1 MCLHVKC
8 IPNPGYKIT
17 LRYGGMLENNIN
29 QERYSSHKS
38 YLMTGTTDD
47 NLGRRLFQVQK
58 EKAVEDALEK
68 IRRGMGTGWSSVSL
82 SDSEILKDILGEVWI
97 SIGRHRWST
106 YSFSKLSQED
116 INSLIELGKDMTSR
130 YSLSD
135 EKIRQLDIILGRT
148 V

>member
-1 MCLHVKC
+1 
-8 IPNPGYKIT
+8 
-17 LRYGGMLENNIN
+17 MLENNIN
-29 QERYSSHKS
+29 QEQYSSHKS
-38 YLMTGTTDD
+38 YCMTGTTDD

-68 IRRGMGTGWSSVSL
+68 IRRGMGSSWSSVSL
-82 SDSEILKDILGEVWI
+82 SDSEILKEILGEVWI
-97 SIGRHRWST
+97 SIDRHRWST

-116 INSLIELGKDMTSR
+116 IKSLVDLGKNVTSR
-130 YSLSD
+130 HSLSD

>member
-1 MCLHVKC
+1 MA
-8 IPNPGYKIT
+8 
-17 LRYGGMLENNIN
+17 
-29 QERYSSHKS
+29 
-38 YLMTGTTDD
+38 GTTDD

-68 IRRGMGTGWSSVSL
+68 IRRGMGSSWSSVSL
-82 SDSEILKDILGEVWI
+82 SDSEILKEILGEVWI
-97 SIGRHRWST
+97 SIDRHRWST

-116 INSLIELGKDMTSR
+116 IKSLVDLGKNVTSR
-130 YSLSD
+130 HSLSD